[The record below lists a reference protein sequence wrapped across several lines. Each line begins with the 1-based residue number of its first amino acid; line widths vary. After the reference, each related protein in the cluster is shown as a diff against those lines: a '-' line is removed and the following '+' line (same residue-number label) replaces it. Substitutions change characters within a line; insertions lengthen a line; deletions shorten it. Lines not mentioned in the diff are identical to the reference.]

1 MQDQSRI
8 FDFLYGQL
16 RQFPKEDMLC
26 AKVNG
31 QWEKFSTTRVAD
43 MVNRLSAGLIGLG
56 LSGHDMTVEKQDK
69 VAIISRNRPE
79 WLILDMACQQIG
91 VVLCRYSEAGD
102 LRDELGLEQDYRE
115 YAPR

>member
-1 MQDQSRI
+1 M
-8 FDFLYGQL
+8 G
-16 RQFPKEDMLC
+16 K
-26 AKVNG
+26 
-31 QWEKFSTTRVAD
+31 KFSTTRVAD

-91 VVLCRYSEAGD
+91 VVLCPIYPTTNVNEIEFIFNDAAIKHVFGAVRRSWIKSTISATGAQPHQY
-102 LRDELGLEQDYRE
+102 L
-115 YAPR
+115 